1 MYSDKK
7 SARIIAALFLIS
19 TGAFLMG
26 DSIISPIVYSTEYL
40 KNVFPNAAKVNMG
53 MLLIM
58 INNIAI
64 VGIAFMMYPILKRYN
79 ERIALAYFAS
89 RIIESVLI
97 IVSLVNLLSI
107 VDLSREYLQ
116 TSTADAAYFD
126 TLGTLFKA
134 ERYYNFQMAMILL
147 ALGSLLFC
155 YLLYRSN
162 LIPRILTVLGF
173 IGYICLFV
181 KMIFDLFELN
191 LGGDILYLPGAM
203 FELLLPIWLIFKGFN
218 TSSVEKN
225 ALDSV

>member
-1 MYSDKK
+1 MNSDKK
-7 SARIIAALFLIS
+7 TARIVAALFLIS
-19 TGAFLMG
+19 TGAFLIG
-26 DSIISPIVYSTEYL
+26 DGLIDPIVYTPEYL
-40 KNVFPNAAKVNMG
+40 KNVYPNATTVNLG

-64 VGIAFMMYPILKRYN
+64 VGIGFMMYPILKRYN

-97 IVSLVNLLSI
+97 IVSLVSLRSI
-107 VDLSREYLQ
+107 VKLSQQYLQ
-116 TSTADAAYFD
+116 TSNADIIYFD
-126 TLGTLFKA
+126 TLGSLFKA
-134 ERYYNFQMAMILL
+134 ARYYNFQMAMILL
-147 ALGSLLFC
+147 VLGSLLFC

-181 KMIFDLFELN
+181 KMIFDIFEIN
-191 LGGDILYLPGAM
+191 LGGDILYLPGAL

-218 TSSVEKN
+218 TSSVEKH